1 MPLVMGDQGAETCL
15 ALAEGVFQAVKDRHV
30 LIIASSDLSH
40 FHGYKEAR
48 ALDGIVLQ
56 HIQDN
61 DIKGLLEDLAI
72 DKTEACG
79 GGPVAVAMLISQKM
93 GARHSL
99 LLKYANSGD
108 VTGDKSSVV
117 GYASAVYYS

>member
-1 MPLVMGDQGAETCL
+1 M
-15 ALAEGVFQAVKDRHV
+15 
-30 LIIASSDLSH
+30 
-40 FHGYKEAR
+40 
-48 ALDGIVLQ
+48 DGIVLQ